1 MATALVALT
10 GAPALAQP
18 RYSDV
23 YFFGTSELDTGNWLL
38 DPTLMN
44 HPFAPTAAKGY
55 YAGRWQSGPAWSD
68 YFARALGHDATPS
81 LAGGQN
87 YAYGFGW
94 LGPLPGESTPATGS
108 LGANASLYFG
118 SQVSAAL
125 SANGGVLPS
134 DALYVISIGSND
146 ADVFGRTIDLAD
158 DVANLAAA
166 QIQRLAAAGATSF
179 LVQTLGGPPA
189 NSFAATYNQTLL
201 GALGAIDGIDVS
213 VVDTRTFN
221 QTVVLAPGFLARL
234 GITDFGSCLADA
246 ACRAAAIAQTTNGQP
261 YYGSTHF
268 LFDDIHRDTKVAE
281 ALASYAVAQLP
292 QQTVPE
298 PGTIS
303 LLALGLAGVGL
314 WRRTRGAASTPP
326 PLR

>member
-1 MATALVALT
+1 MATTLVALT

-38 DPTLMN
+38 NPTLASS
-44 HPFAPTAAKGY
+44 PLAPTAAKGY

-94 LGPLPGESTPATGS
+94 LGPLPGEPAPAAGS
-108 LGANASLYFG
+108 LGANTALYFG
-118 SQVSAAL
+118 SQVNAAL
-125 SANGGVLPS
+125 TASGGVLPS
-134 DALYVISIGSND
+134 DALYVVSIGSND
-146 ADVFGRTIDLAD
+146 ADVFGRGIDLAD
-158 DVANLAAA
+158 DVANLAVSH
-166 QIQRLAAAGATSF
+166 IRTLAAAGATSF
-179 LVQTLGGPPA
+179 LIQTLGGPPA

-201 GALGAIDGIDVS
+201 AGLGAIGGIDVS

-221 QTVVLAPGFLARL
+221 QTVVLAPGFLAGL

-246 ACRAAAIAQTTNGQP
+246 ACRAAAIVETSNGRA

-281 ALASYAVAQLP
+281 ALANYAVAQLP

-303 LLALGLAGVGL
+303 LVALGLAGVGV
-314 WRRTRGAASTPP
+314 WRRKR
-326 PLR
+326 R

>member
-1 MATALVALT
+1 MSRRLAMATTLVALT

-23 YFFGTSELDTGNWLL
+23 FFFGTSELDTGNWLL
-38 DPTLMN
+38 NPTLSS
-44 HPFAPTAAKGY
+44 HPLAPTAAKGY
-55 YAGRWQSGPAWSD
+55 YDGRWQSGPAWSD

-87 YAYGFGW
+87 YAYGVGW
-94 LGPLPGESTPATGS
+94 LGPLPGEPAPSPGT
-108 LGANASLYFG
+108 LAANTALYFG
-118 SQVSAAL
+118 TQVNAAL
-125 SANGGVLPS
+125 SAYGGVLPA
-134 DALYVISIGSND
+134 DALYVLSIGSND
-146 ADVFGRTIDLAD
+146 ADFFGRTIDLAD
-158 DVANLAAA
+158 DVANLAVSH
-166 QIQRLAAAGATSF
+166 IQRLAAAGATSF

-201 GALGAIDGIDVS
+201 GGLGAVDGLHVS

-221 QTVVLAPGFLARL
+221 QTVVLAPGFLDGL

-246 ACRAAAIAQTTNGQP
+246 ACQAAAIAQTTNGAP
-261 YYGSTHF
+261 FYGNTHL
-268 LFDDIHRDTKVAE
+268 LFDNIHRDTKVAE
-281 ALASYAVAQLP
+281 ALANYAITQLP

-303 LLALGLAGVGL
+303 LLALGLAGAGL
-314 WRRTRGAASTPP
+314 SRRKR
-326 PLR
+326 R